1 MRRLVSTYGKTW
13 HTWHSE
19 LHPQLP
25 VGIPA
30 LMMSFTADG
39 QLNPMLVSQRDRN
52 LNVDTKQ
59 LVLAREN
66 IPVPMVDP
74 LANAW
79 ERDGAMQLNLV
90 KVASILVPPPDTD
103 IPTEG
108 TGTESTPDLPSSDTP
123 SPD

>member
-52 LNVDTKQ
+52 LNVDT
-59 LVLAREN
+59 
-66 IPVPMVDP
+66 
-74 LANAW
+74 NAW

>member
-1 MRRLVSTYGKTW
+1 
-13 HTWHSE
+13 
-19 LHPQLP
+19 
-25 VGIPA
+25 
-30 LMMSFTADG
+30 MMSFTADG